1 MFREIRTSERI
12 SEEDEKRLEEER
24 RKNQGYLKI
33 KPKTDITFEECEA
46 FWNSVFHGEEP

>member
-24 RKNQGYLKI
+24 RK
-33 KPKTDITFEECEA
+33 KPRVLEDQSKD
-46 FWNSVFHGEEP
+46 